1 MYPFIQH
8 ISDVLPHVEGRKEFI
23 HVIKD
28 GYQVVDYVYI
38 DSSSLDDPIR
48 AECRGI
54 KFDMDGN
61 ILARPFNKFF
71 NYGERNIAYPWDKDY
86 VVMGKAD
93 GSMIHTAVVNNK
105 VVFMTRMG
113 RTEHAIKA
121 ERHLTDLVR
130 DHCSMLML
138 GGFTPIFEWVS
149 PENQIVIPYEQDRLI
164 LLAIRATHSGSYLV
178 REQVE
183 QWAIS
188 MGIPSIDTYDL
199 TLNDNN
205 IGQIRQEFKGIEGF
219 VVFFPETQQYVKIK
233 TDEYVQMHR
242 AVSFFERE
250 DMILPAV
257 LDSQCDDLYPTLSPE
272 RAEKLRKYEA
282 DVLSCAFTYR
292 DLIEQDMNNFRMA
305 ETRKDFALRVNAEV
319 QPELRSVYF
328 SALDGKDVWTTLK
341 SVLCKHPHL
350 LDVRW

>member
-1 MYPFIQH
+1 MYPLIQH
-8 ISDVLPHVEGRKEFI
+8 ISDVLPHIEGRKEFI

-28 GYQVVDYVYI
+28 GYQVIDYVYI

-61 ILARPFNKFF
+61 LLARSFNKFF
-71 NYGERNIAYPWDKDY
+71 NYGERNIVYPWNDEY
-86 VVMGKAD
+86 IVMDKAD
-93 GSMIHTAVVNNK
+93 GSMIHPAIVNNEL
-105 VVFMTRMG
+105 VFMTRMG

-121 ERHLTDLVR
+121 ERHLNDRIRHHCYDL
-130 DHCSMLML
+130 LL

-149 PENQIVIPYEQDRLI
+149 PDNQIVIPYESDRLI
-164 LLAIRATHSGSYLV
+164 LLAIRVNHNGRYMN
-178 REQVE
+178 RKYVE
-183 QWAIS
+183 DWANLLGVSPIE
-188 MGIPSIDTYDL
+188 TYNL
-199 TLNDNN
+199 TLHDDN
-205 IGQIRQEFKGIEGF
+205 IAEIRQNFRGIEGF
-219 VVFFPETQQYVKIK
+219 VVFFPGTQQYVKIK

-272 RAEKLRKYEA
+272 RAEKLRRYES
-282 DVLSCAFTYR
+282 DVLSCAFKYR
-292 DLIEQDMNNFRMA
+292 DLIVKNIEDFKAA

-319 QPELRSVYF
+319 QPELRAVYF
-328 SALDGKDVWTTLK
+328 SALDGKDIWNVLK

-350 LDVRW
+350 LAVRW